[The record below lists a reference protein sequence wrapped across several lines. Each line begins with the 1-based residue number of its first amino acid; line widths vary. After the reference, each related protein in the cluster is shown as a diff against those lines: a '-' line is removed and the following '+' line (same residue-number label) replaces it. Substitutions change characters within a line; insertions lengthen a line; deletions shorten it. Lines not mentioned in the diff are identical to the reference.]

1 MLEITGD
8 DIKDLNDAD
17 LRSLVGLL
25 CEAELRD
32 SNLPIAGVT
41 WGGHQNA
48 PDGGIDV
55 RVSLITELKED
66 GFVPRSNTGFQVKKP
81 DMNSS
86 AILREMRPN
95 NVLRDVIKELAD
107 EGGAYIIVSSQ
118 GSTADS
124 SLTARKDTMV
134 QALSGYITARS

>member
-8 DIKDLNDAD
+8 DIKDLKDAD

-55 RVSLITELKED
+55 RVNLTTKLKED
-66 GFVPRSNTGFQVKKP
+66 GFVPRSKTGFQVKKP

-86 AILREMRPN
+86 AILREMKPN
-95 NVLRDVIKELAD
+95 NVLRDVIKD
-107 EGGAYIIVSSQ
+107 
-118 GSTADS
+118 
-124 SLTARKDTMV
+124 
-134 QALSGYITARS
+134 